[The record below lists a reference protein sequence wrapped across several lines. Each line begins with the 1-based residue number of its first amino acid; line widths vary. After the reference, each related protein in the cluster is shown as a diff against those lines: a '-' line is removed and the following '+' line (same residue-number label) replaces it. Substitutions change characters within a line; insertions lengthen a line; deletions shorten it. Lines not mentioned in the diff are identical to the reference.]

1 MPILCLHCR
10 ETIADFLEQAPRLRL
25 YEIGD
30 LDDFFWPYTTWYALA
45 DRGEI
50 QQLVVFYSGG
60 AVPTLLALS
69 GEPLEPMRELLRG
82 ILPMAPRRFYAHLS
96 GDLAEVFSKDY
107 RVQHHGTLVRMS
119 LADPSRL
126 KTVDTSMAVPLSL
139 ADIDELQELY
149 RLSYPGNWFDPR
161 MLETGQY
168 FGVRREGRLVSVAGI
183 HVYSPRYRAAAL
195 GNITTHP
202 AFRGQGLAGAACAR
216 LCQSLREHATN
227 IGLNVRTE
235 NQAAIACYQRLG
247 FEPIATYGEYTLEV
261 R

>member
-1 MPILCLHCR
+1 MPITCLHCR
-10 ETIADFLEQAPRLRL
+10 ATIASFLKQAPHLRL
-25 YEIGD
+25 YELGD

-45 DRGEI
+45 DRDAI

-60 AVPTLLALS
+60 EVPTLLALS

-82 ILPMAPRRFYAHLS
+82 LLPIAPRRFYAHLS
-96 GDLAEVFSKDY
+96 GDLAEVFSPDY
-107 RVQHHGTLVRMS
+107 RIQHHGMLRRMS

-126 KTVDTSMAVPLSL
+126 KTVDTSMAVRLSP
-139 ADIDELQELY
+139 ADTEELQDLY
-149 RLSYPGNWFDPR
+149 RVSYPGNWFDPR

-168 FGVRREGRLVSVAGI
+168 FGIRRDGRLVSVAGI
-183 HVYSPRYRAAAL
+183 HVYSPRYKTAAL

-202 AFRGQGLAGAACAR
+202 AFRGQGLARAVCAR
-216 LCQSLREHATN
+216 LCQSLLEHVTN

-235 NQAAIACYQRLG
+235 NQVAIACYQRLG